1 MAAKDIVRDHYQT
14 GYGEEMSIL
23 QKRLA
28 AQRERA

>member
-14 GYGEEMSIL
+14 GYGGGESIL

-28 AQRERA
+28 ARRERA